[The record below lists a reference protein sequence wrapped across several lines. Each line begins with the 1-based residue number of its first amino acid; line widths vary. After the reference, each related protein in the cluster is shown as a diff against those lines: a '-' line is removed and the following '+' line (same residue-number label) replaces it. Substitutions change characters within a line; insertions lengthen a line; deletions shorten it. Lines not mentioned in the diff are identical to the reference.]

1 MRADSRDPR
10 AHDAR
15 WGRVEGARPP
25 LPAWAPLAWWL
36 ASAVVLGVAIIA
48 IVGGPGPL
56 DDPDQGDQR
65 PGFLIDADEARR
77 VPGLALPGRPVGRRP
92 VFVAFA
98 RRTPGRKA
106 VRSILRRLPDGFA
119 AVLVLPDDRAAG
131 AQLPIVADPDRRI
144 ARAVGM
150 DRPRDGGPPI
160 GYAVIDQEARVRY
173 ATIDPTWP
181 DQGFEVGLITKAA
194 R

>member
-10 AHDAR
+10 AHDAQ

-65 PGFLIDADEARR
+65 PGFLIDADEARS
-77 VPGLALPGRPVGRRP
+77 VPGLELPGRPVGRRP

-98 RRTPGRKA
+98 RRTPGREA
-106 VRSILRRLPDGFA
+106 LRSILRRLPDGFA
-119 AVLVLPDDRAAG
+119 AVLVLPDGRAAD
-131 AQLPIVADPDRRI
+131 APLPIVSDPDRRI
-144 ARAVGM
+144 ARTVGM
-150 DRPRDGGPPI
+150 DRPRDGGPAI
-160 GYAVIDQEARVRY
+160 GYAVIDKDARVRY

-181 DQGFEVGLITKAA
+181 DQGFEVGLITKAVQ
-194 R
+194 